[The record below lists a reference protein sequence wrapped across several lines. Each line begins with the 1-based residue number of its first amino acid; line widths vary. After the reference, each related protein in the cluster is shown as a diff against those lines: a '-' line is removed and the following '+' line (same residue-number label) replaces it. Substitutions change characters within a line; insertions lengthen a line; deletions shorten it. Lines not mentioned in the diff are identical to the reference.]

1 MKTNQLMKRP
11 MGQFEV
17 IQRTSDGFFSA
28 TSLLKLWNDTFSDE
42 KRSLDNF
49 WKITNLDKLMSEI
62 AENEMNFKSVEFTEL
77 KNMLSKTQRGKVNGV
92 TWMHPYLF
100 IKFAMWINPKFKL
113 QVIKFVYDEMIK
125 YRNMAGDA
133 YRRLA
138 EAISRLVGKDRMK
151 EFMPQVAKAVNLI
164 VFGNHESNERNKHG
178 NEKLQREL
186 FRFEIKVAEL
196 IEEGF
201 IKSEKELTQY
211 LRKKWDEKFVPKVL
225 KQEEDNK

>member
-1 MKTNQLMKRP
+1 MKTNQVMVRK
-11 MGQFEV
+11 MGVFEV
-17 IQRTSDGFFSA
+17 QQRTKDGMFNA
-28 TSLLKLWNDTFSDE
+28 TNLLKQWNDISDSGRKLSLYFESE
-42 KRSLDNF
+42 KTKEFIDTIMQRENLHNPKTVYVKSRASRGDN
-49 WKITNLDKLMSEI
+49 
-62 AENEMNFKSVEFTEL
+62 A
-77 KNMLSKTQRGKVNGV
+77 G
-92 TWMHPYLF
+92 TWMSPMLF
-100 IKFAMWINPKFKL
+100 IDFAMWINPSFKYD
-113 QVIKFVYDEMIK
+113 VIKFVYDEMIK

-138 EAISRLVGKDRMK
+138 EAISGLVGKDRMK

-225 KQEEDNK
+225 KQEEYNK

>member
-1 MKTNQLMKRP
+1 MKTNQVMVRK
-11 MGQFEV
+11 MGVFEV
-17 IQRTSDGFFSA
+17 QQRTSDGFFSA

-77 KNMLSKTQRGKVNGV
+77 KNMLSKTQRGKVNGG

-100 IKFAMWINPKFKL
+100 IKFAMYLSPKFEYH
-113 QVIKFVYDEMIK
+113 VIKFVSDEMIK

-138 EAISRLVGKDRMK
+138 EAISGLVGKDRMK

-211 LRKKWDEKFVPKVL
+211 LRKKWNEKFVPKVL
-225 KQEEDNK
+225 KQEEESK